1 MDFNRIKFK
10 NEIYSLVEKEIEI
23 VMNGL
28 NVYKFLCK
36 KKIFF
41 YISLYKRT
49 RRYSLVGRLT

>member
-10 NEIYSLVEKEIEI
+10 KRNLLLVEREIEI

-36 KKIFF
+36 KKFF
-41 YISLYKRT
+41 
-49 RRYSLVGRLT
+49 

>member
-10 NEIYSLVEKEIEI
+10 NEIYSLVEREIKR

-36 KKIFF
+36 KKFF
-41 YISLYKRT
+41 
-49 RRYSLVGRLT
+49 

>member
-10 NEIYSLVEKEIEI
+10 NEIYSLVEKEIEL

-36 KKIFF
+36 KKFF
-41 YISLYKRT
+41 
-49 RRYSLVGRLT
+49 

>member
-1 MDFNRIKFK
+1 MNFNRIKFK
-10 NEIYSLVEKEIEI
+10 KKTLLLVEKEIEI

-41 YISLYKRT
+41 I
-49 RRYSLVGRLT
+49 